1 MTRMSS
7 IPSRQQ
13 GAALVIGLVLLA
25 ILTLLAVSGL
35 NASSME
41 LVMAG
46 NEQYRQKASQAAD
59 TGIEIAL
66 TKAAEFKQ
74 ICSSTPTELM
84 NEDVPDVP
92 GDGYRVTVQYRNDAE
107 APGDTANEYQAYHY
121 QVVSTGRSARNA
133 NSEIT
138 QGLYVVQR
146 SDDTV
151 NIPCP

>member
-7 IPSRQQ
+7 IPARQQ

-46 NEQYRQKASQAAD
+46 NEQYRQKASQAAE
-59 TGIEIAL
+59 TGVEDAL
-66 TKAAEFKQ
+66 TQAATFKQ
-74 ICSSTPTELM
+74 ICTTTPTELM
-84 NEDVPDVP
+84 DKDVPEVA
-92 GDGYRVTVQYRNDAE
+92 GDGYRVTVQYRGEAE
-107 APGDTANEYQAYHY
+107 APGDTVNEYQAYHY
-121 QVVSTGRSARNA
+121 QVVSSGRSVRNA

-146 SDDTV
+146 SDDTFTA
-151 NIPCP
+151 PCP